1 MTRIFITTILA
12 LLAFVATAAPREI
25 ALYNDT
31 TTGSAMLYLYP
42 ADGDAVDTA
51 ILVCPG
57 GGYSHLAME
66 HEGHQFAQWLN
77 SLGITA
83 AVLRY
88 RMPEGRSEVPGDDAR
103 RAMKMLR
110 DIDGIARVGIMGFSA
125 GGHLASTVATHYDAE
140 SRPDFQVLFYPVISM
155 DEGLTH
161 RGSRNNLLG
170 TAPTP
175 EAVALYSNE
184 KQVTRD
190 TPPAIIFHS
199 DDDRSVPVENTIGY
213 YRALHAAG
221 VPASM
226 HIFPTGSHGWGF
238 RDSFTH
244 KAQWMSAL
252 EAWLAATRQ

>member
-125 GGHLASTVATHYDAE
+125 GGHLASTVATHYE
-140 SRPDFQVLFYPVISM
+140 PSRDP
-155 DEGLTH
+155 T
-161 RGSRNNLLG
+161 SRFCFI
-170 TAPTP
+170 P
-175 EAVALYSNE
+175 
-184 KQVTRD
+184 
-190 TPPAIIFHS
+190 
-199 DDDRSVPVENTIGY
+199 
-213 YRALHAAG
+213 
-221 VPASM
+221 
-226 HIFPTGSHGWGF
+226 
-238 RDSFTH
+238 
-244 KAQWMSAL
+244 
-252 EAWLAATRQ
+252 